1 MLQLI
6 LCRPVEEEQMI
17 SEKQRYIDLKVNTE
31 SNGGKE
37 FSNDRCTIRQG
48 CVLWLK
54 GLTAVISLQLSS
66 RESSVVTGTLDDGR

>member
-1 MLQLI
+1 M
-6 LCRPVEEEQMI
+6 
-17 SEKQRYIDLKVNTE
+17 TE